1 MYHQSNRSPN
11 LEQAEKLQN
20 SRKSVCEKVFVKLNN
35 QHSRLKIKE
44 NNKNRQHFVFF
55 AIFVDL
61 RDFEQVENHLLVPKN
76 RSPLLVNHHNPIS
89 PKKLKLNWFLKKVEK
104 KINVK
109 KKTVCDWFFFQ
120 TE

>member
-44 NNKNRQHFVFF
+44 NNKNHVNILFFF

-61 RDFEQVENHLLVPKN
+61 RDFEQVENHLFVPKN

-89 PKKLKLNWFLKKVEK
+89 PKKLKLA
-104 KINVK
+104 
-109 KKTVCDWFFFQ
+109 
-120 TE
+120 